1 MEILNIED
9 LLYWHWIVLG
19 LVLIILEML
28 LPGFVLM
35 WFGAGALLVGSLLYI
50 FPEISWQWQFFIFS
64 IFSVLSLFGWRY
76 WSKNNESD
84 DPESGVLNQRGKALV
99 GRKTVLIEAIVNG
112 VGRVQ
117 LDDTFWRVNGDDL
130 DKDKLV
136 LIVDVDGATLKVE
149 VVN

>member
-1 MEILNIED
+1 MLET

-19 LVLIILEML
+19 IILIILEML

-50 FPEISWQWQFFIFS
+50 LPDITWQWQFL
-64 IFSVLSLFGWRY
+64 IFSVFSILSLVGWRL
-76 WSKNNESD
+76 WSKNHSQD
-84 DPESGVLNQRGKALV
+84 DPDSGVLNQRGKALV
-99 GRKTVLIEAIVNG
+99 GRKTILIEPIVNG

-117 LDDTFWRVNGDDL
+117 LDDTFWRVNGDEL
-130 DKDKLV
+130 NQGQLV

-149 VVN
+149 AA